1 MGRTNIEFE
10 PLSQLVEIL
19 IQWFKNRCSWPF
31 EASVSVTTK
40 AVVQQMRSK
49 HWQN

>member
-1 MGRTNIEFE
+1 MGRINIEFE
-10 PLSQLVEIL
+10 PLSQLVETL

-40 AVVQQMRSK
+40 AIFQ
-49 HWQN
+49 